1 MFRIRKIYDDTTLA
15 NRHAI
20 EQVQSIIKQQFP
32 TARREDLEKIP
43 LQLHDP
49 VKYKYRSILFVAD
62 DTAGHVKGF
71 GVMLHLA
78 DLNVAYLELISAAP
92 QKKGGGIG
100 SLLYERIREE
110 SAKLKVKGLF
120 FECSID
126 DDRINDPATLKNNQL
141 RMKFYERYS
150 AYPVCN
156 NVYDSPVNPGDQ
168 DLYYLMY
175 DALDTHA
182 PLPLP
187 LTRAVVRAILERKYH
202 DIVSREQ
209 VEEVVHSFRDD
220 PAVLRAPGYSP
231 KHAPV
236 HKHEKT
242 SIALVI
248 NDQHAIHHVTDKGY
262 LESPIRLPQI
272 LKEINRTGL
281 FEQVPHRKTPASLLR
296 RIHDPEYLAFLR
308 DVCKQLPADKSIYP
322 SVFPGRNRFRKS
334 RDVEVQIGCFCTDT
348 TTPLNRNAYL
358 AASGAVDCAVT
369 AAEML
374 LEDYDL
380 SYALVR
386 PPGHHAE
393 WSKFGGFCY
402 FNSTAAA
409 AEYLSDYGRVAVL
422 DVDFH
427 HGNGTQDIF
436 YERADVL
443 TVSIHGDPSYAYPFF
458 SGIAAEKGKGD
469 GAGFNM
475 NLPLPE
481 DCSVALYQ
489 ETLVKALK
497 RITAFKPEYLIIAL
511 GLDTA
516 KRDPT
521 GSWQLIAKDFHKNG
535 TLIGAMDLPI
545 LVVQEGGYRT
555 QTIGTN
561 ARCFFEGLHK
571 ARKGIGRPSCR
582 IDPV

>member
-49 VKYKYRSILFVAD
+49 VKYKYRSVLFVAD

-92 QKKGGGIG
+92 LKKGGGIG

-231 KHAPV
+231 KPAPV

-296 RIHDPEYLAFLR
+296 RIHDPEYLSFLR

-458 SGIAAEKGKGD
+458 SGIAAEKGNGA
-469 GAGFNM
+469 GAGFNI

-481 DCSVALYQ
+481 DCSVDLYQ

-497 RITAFKPEYLIIAL
+497 RITAFKPDYLIIAL

-535 TLIGAMDLPI
+535 TLIGSMDLPI